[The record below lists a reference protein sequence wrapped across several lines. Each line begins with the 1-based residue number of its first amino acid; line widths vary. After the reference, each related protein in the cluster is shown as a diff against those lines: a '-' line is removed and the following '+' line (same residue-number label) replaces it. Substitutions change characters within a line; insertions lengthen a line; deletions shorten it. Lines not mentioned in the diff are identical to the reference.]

1 MNNKKTGIPDRDA
14 VIGIIRQAAAA
25 EIMPRFRRLGEGD
38 ISEKRPGDLV
48 TTADLE
54 AERHL
59 RWTLRHLAPGSA
71 AIGEEG
77 VERDPDTLRVLTG
90 TAPVWIIYPLDGTH
104 NFAHGKPCFAVIVAC
119 CIGGETRAG
128 WIHDP
133 LADLT
138 VWAAIG
144 EGAWMVEGK
153 DRRRLTAAASAAVR
167 DMGGSL
173 VHRLAKRMEGR
184 KDAPAQTVRY
194 RCVGREYMDLARG
207 GLHFARY
214 GGRHNPWDHAA
225 SVLIHR
231 EAGGHGT
238 LSEGRAPYLPGN
250 GIQTAPLL
258 LAPDAA
264 CWDTLAAALSP

>member
-1 MNNKKTGIPDRDA
+1 MNNKKSGIPDRDA
-14 VIGIIRQAAAA
+14 VTVIIRQAATA
-25 EIMPRFRRLGEGD
+25 EIMPRFLRLGEGD

-54 AERHL
+54 AERRLSRAL
-59 RWTLRHLAPGSA
+59 RELAPGSA
-71 AIGEEG
+71 AVGEEG
-77 VERDPDTLRVLTG
+77 VDRDPDTLLALMG
-90 TAPVWIIYPLDGTH
+90 PAPVWIIDPLDGTH
-104 NFAHGKPCFAVIVAC
+104 NFAHGKPCFAVIVAY

-153 DRRRLTAAASAAVR
+153 DRRRLMAAAPAAVG

-173 VHRLAKRMEGR
+173 GHRLAKRMEGR
-184 KDAPAQTVRY
+184 NDAPARTVRY

-214 GGRHNPWDHAA
+214 GGRLKPWDHAA
-225 SVLIHR
+225 GVLIHR
-231 EAGGHGT
+231 EAGGHGA
-238 LSEGRAPYLPGN
+238 LIEGRAPYLPGD
-250 GIQTAPLL
+250 GIQTAALL

-264 CWDTLAAALSP
+264 CWDALAAALSP